1 MNGEDLQRICQQAVR
16 QAQRAADESDGYDTQ
31 CIRFFDALEL
41 AAVSA
46 WPAWRGLVF
55 TYIRD
60 RAYIPRFGFP
70 VLSAADIR
78 AIAAATGGGPM
89 VEVGA
94 GPGYLAWECNRF
106 GLEVH
111 PTEPFPEEGW
121 THPKGV
127 HQCDGRQAL
136 RLHPEK
142 DLLYSWPAYREP
154 HTADIIWRFRGR
166 HLVYIG
172 EPAGCANANDE
183 FFDLLDRRF
192 EPTALLEIRTFPYIH
207 DSVHVYQNKAAPASR
222 RR

>member
-1 MNGEDLQRICQQAVR
+1 MNDEDLNRIHKHAIQSAH
-16 QAQRAADESDGYDTQ
+16 RAADDIDDYNTQ
-31 CIRFFDALEL
+31 CLRFFEALEL
-41 AAVSA
+41 AALKA
-46 WPAWRGLVF
+46 PPAWRWSVF
-55 TYIRD
+55 LHVRNRD
-60 RAYIPRFGFP
+60 YIPRFGFP
-70 VLSAADIR
+70 ILSAGDIKS
-78 AIAAATGGGPM
+78 IAAATGGGPM

-154 HTADIIWRFRGR
+154 HTADIIRRFRGR